1 MQAVFYV
8 MAIMGCGDGN
18 VQCSEARVVPVQ
30 YHSMAECRAALPV
43 QLSRNTD
50 IDFPEISALCRSA
63 SAQMAKADTK
73 PARS

>member
-1 MQAVFYV
+1 
-8 MAIMGCGDGN
+8 
-18 VQCSEARVVPVQ
+18 VQ

-63 SAQMAKADTK
+63 SAQMAKADTR